1 MQSSK
6 PRKQIFGRQRQLKDI
21 LATHESNVINTTGL
35 ETKTRTKDEVFG
47 ERIKP
52 DDIQSRIFTDLR
64 PSHDQYFKR
73 TRKEIPIK
81 SREVSPL

>member
-35 ETKTRTKDEVFG
+35 ETKARTKDEVFG

-52 DDIQSRIFTDLR
+52 DDIQSRIAFPPETH
-64 PSHDQYFKR
+64 SGG
-73 TRKEIPIK
+73 
-81 SREVSPL
+81 VSEMHN